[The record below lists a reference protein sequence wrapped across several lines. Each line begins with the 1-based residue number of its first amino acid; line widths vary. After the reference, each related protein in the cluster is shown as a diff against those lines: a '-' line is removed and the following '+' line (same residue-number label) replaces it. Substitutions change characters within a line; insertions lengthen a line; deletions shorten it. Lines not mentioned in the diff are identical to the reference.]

1 MKILAVSCSPRK
13 KGTTVEV
20 LEEVLKGAKEEGS
33 GAELYSVSGKTLN
46 GCLSCYAC
54 REKGKCVQQDDMDEL
69 FSKMVKADGIVF
81 GTPIYYYGMTAQAKA
96 VIDRTFSLNTP
107 ERSLRSKVGGIVT
120 VAGSLGMIDAIKDFY
135 FLFAV
140 KQMLPASYVAM
151 YSGAVDDLQKLKKGM
166 AAARDLGRQ
175 MVKLAE
181 KNFEYP
187 EEFPPR
193 PFAFGTHTH

>member
-1 MKILAVSCSPRK
+1 MNILAVSCSPRK
-13 KGTTVEV
+13 KGATVEV
-20 LEEVLKGAKEEGS
+20 LEEVLKGSKEEGS
-33 GAELYSVSGKTLN
+33 NVELYSVSGKTLN
-46 GCLSCYAC
+46 GCNSCYAC
-54 REKGKCVQQDDMDEL
+54 SEKGMCVQQDDMNAL
-69 FSKMVKADGIVF
+69 YSRMIKADGIVF

-107 ERSLRSKVGGIVT
+107 ETSLKNKVGGIVT
-120 VAGSLGMIDAIKDFY
+120 LAGSLGMIDAIKDFY

-151 YSGAVDDLQKLKKGM
+151 YSGAVDDLQKLEKGM
-166 AAARDLGRQ
+166 KAARDLGRQ

-181 KNFEYP
+181 KKFEYP

-193 PFAFGTHTH
+193 PFAFGTHTY

>member
-13 KGTTVEV
+13 NGATVEV
-20 LEEVLKGAKEEGS
+20 LEEVLIGAREKGS
-33 GAELYSVSGKTLN
+33 SIELYSVSGKTLN
-46 GCLSCYAC
+46 GCISCYAC
-54 REKGKCVQQDDMDEL
+54 AGKGECVQKDDMGEL
-69 FSKMVKADGIVF
+69 FSKMVEADGIAF
-81 GTPIYYYGMTAQAKA
+81 GTPIYYYGMTAQAKTI
-96 VIDRTFSLNTP
+96 IDRTFSLNTP
-107 ERSLRSKVGGIVT
+107 DRSLKNKVGGIVT

-151 YSGAVDDLQKLKKGM
+151 YSGAVDDLQKLEKGM
-166 AAARDLGRQ
+166 EAARDLGRQ

-181 KNFEYP
+181 KKFEYP

-193 PFAFGTHTH
+193 PFAFGTHTY

>member
-13 KGTTVEV
+13 KGSTVEI
-20 LEEVLKGAKEEGS
+20 LEEVLTGAREEGS
-33 GAELYSVSGKTLN
+33 DTELYSVSGKTLN
-46 GCLSCYAC
+46 GCNSCYAC
-54 REKGKCVQQDDMDEL
+54 GEKGKCVQNDDMDEL
-69 FSKMVKADGIVF
+69 YSKMVEADGIVF
-81 GTPIYYYGMTAQAKA
+81 GTPIYYYGMTSQAKA
-96 VIDRTFSLNTP
+96 IVDRTFSLNTP
-107 ERSLRSKVGGIVT
+107 ETSLKNKVGGIVT

-151 YSGAVDDLQKLKKGM
+151 YSGAVHDLQKLEKGM
-166 AAARDLGRQ
+166 KAARDLGRQ
-175 MVKLAE
+175 MVKLAD
-181 KNFEYP
+181 KKFEYP

>member
-1 MKILAVSCSPRK
+1 MKILCIIGSPRK
-13 KGTTVEV
+13 KGNTSILVDKIIEGLSTDD
-20 LEEVLKGAKEEGS
+20 AKIS
-33 GAELYSVSGKTLN
+33 KYFLDDLN
-46 GCLSCYAC
+46 INFCRGCYGCESQG
-54 REKGKCVQQDDMDEL
+54 ECVQQDDMSEL
-69 FSKMVKADGIVF
+69 FSKMCDADGIVF

-96 VIDRTFSLNTP
+96 IIDRSYSLNTP
-107 ERSLRSKVGGIVT
+107 ETSLRNKVGGIVT

-151 YSGAVDDLQKLKKGM
+151 YSGAVDDLKKLEKGM
-166 AAARDLGRQ
+166 SASRDLGRQ

-181 KNFEYP
+181 KKFRYP

>member
-1 MKILAVSCSPRK
+1 MNILAVSCSPRK
-13 KGTTVEV
+13 NGATVEI
-20 LEEVLKGAKEEGS
+20 LEEVLAGAKEEGS
-33 GAELYSVSGKTLN
+33 GVDFYSVSGKKLN
-46 GCLSCYAC
+46 GCSSCYAC
-54 REKGKCVQQDDMDEL
+54 RETGKCVQKDDMDEL
-69 FSKMVKADGIVF
+69 YSKMVEADGIVF

-96 VIDRTFSLNTP
+96 IVDRTFSLNTP
-107 ERSLRSKVGGIVT
+107 ERSLRNKVGGIVT

-140 KQMLPASYVAM
+140 KQILPASYVAM
-151 YSGAVDDLQKLKKGM
+151 YSGAVDDLQKLEKGM
-166 AAARDLGRQ
+166 KAARDLGRQ

-181 KNFEYP
+181 KKFEYP

>member
-1 MKILAVSCSPRK
+1 MNILAISCSPRK
-13 KGTTVEV
+13 KGSTVEV
-20 LEEVLKGAKEEGS
+20 LEEVLKGAREEG
-33 GAELYSVSGKTLN
+33 ARVELYSVSGKILN
-46 GCLSCYAC
+46 GCNSCFAC
-54 REKGKCVQQDDMDEL
+54 SEKGKCIQQDDMNEL
-69 FSKMVKADGIVF
+69 YSKMVDADGIVF

-107 ERSLRSKVGGIVT
+107 ETSLKNKVGGIVT

-151 YSGAVDDLQKLKKGM
+151 YSGAVDDLQKLEKGM
-166 AAARDLGRQ
+166 KAAGDLGRQ
-175 MVKLAE
+175 MVKIVG
-181 KNFEYP
+181 KKFKYP

>member
-1 MKILAVSCSPRK
+1 MNILAVSCSPRK
-13 KGTTVEV
+13 KGATVEI
-20 LEEVLKGAKEEGS
+20 LEEVLKGAEAEGAK
-33 GAELYSVSGKTLN
+33 AELYSASGKTLN
-46 GCLSCYAC
+46 GCLSCYGC
-54 REKGKCVQQDDMDEL
+54 SETGRCVQQDDMNDL
-69 FSKMVKADGIVF
+69 YSRMMDADGIVF

-107 ERSLRSKVGGIVT
+107 ETSLKNKVGGIVT

-140 KQMLPASYVAM
+140 KQMLPASYVAV
-151 YSGAVDDLQKLKKGM
+151 YSGAVDDLQKLEKGM
-166 AAARDLGRQ
+166 KAAGDLGRQ

-181 KNFEYP
+181 KKFEYP